1 MASAAEPTDPLI
13 GQTIAERY
21 LIEQRVGRGS
31 MGTVYKARHVK
42 VGRPFAVKVLH
53 SELLDAMDLQRFER
67 EAELAGRL
75 HHRNVVAV
83 VDVGE
88 TQGLHYM
95 VMEFAEGPDLATV
108 MGRVPMPHA
117 RILQLCRQL
126 LEGLSHAHGVG
137 LIHRDF
143 KPENV
148 IVELDTNNIE
158 VPRIVDFGI
167 AILREGGGSTDGLGR
182 LTTAGLVLG
191 TPAFMAPEQAVGDAI
206 DHRIDLFALG
216 VILYEMLAGVLPF
229 DGRGGEVA
237 RANLLLEPPAI
248 ATRVPSLAVD
258 PLLEAF
264 SRRLMAKK
272 RDARPPTADAALE
285 LLELIANDRTAA
297 AVALGVTLPSP
308 RATITTHEPASS
320 MSSRRRRSMLI
331 AIALTALVA
340 TGVVVAVGGREPP
353 TIAITPETLMT
364 VTPPPA
370 PLAPP
375 APPVGPPIVPPI
387 GVDEPVTVA
396 VKPHEPIGKPKD
408 KPVEPV
414 ARAVDA
420 NALARQFQTVGAELR
435 ALALKHGPA
444 TDLEPRFRL
453 IRIIDAMS
461 TQAKRDAAS
470 LVLAKLH
477 ADIAARAL

>member
-1 MASAAEPTDPLI
+1 MASAAEPIDPLI
-13 GQTIAERY
+13 GRTIADRY

-53 SELLDAMDLQRFER
+53 SELLDAMDLQRFDR

-88 TQGLHYM
+88 TEGLHYM

-108 MGRVPMPHA
+108 MGRVPMSPA

-148 IVELDTNNIE
+148 IVERDTNHLE

-237 RANLLLEPPAI
+237 RANLLLEPPTI

-272 RDARPPTADAALE
+272 RDDRPPTADAALA

-297 AVALGVTLPSP
+297 AAALGVVLPSP
-308 RATITTHEPASS
+308 RATTSTHSPASARS
-320 MSSRRRRSMLI
+320 PRRRRSILI
-331 AIALTALVA
+331 AIALMALVA
-340 TGVVVAVGGREPP
+340 IGIVVAVGDREPP
-353 TIAITPETLMT
+353 TVVVTPETLMT
-364 VTPPPA
+364 VTPPPVI
-370 PLAPP
+370 
-375 APPVGPPIVPPI
+375 PPVIPPSVPPELPSEVPLI
-387 GVDEPVTVA
+387 DVDEPVTA
-396 VKPHEPIGKPKD
+396 AIKPREKPKD
-408 KPVEPV
+408 KSVEPV
-414 ARAVDA
+414 ARVDA
-420 NALARQFQTVGAELR
+420 TALARQFQAVGAELR
-435 ALALKHGPA
+435 ALELAHGPA

-470 LVLAKLH
+470 LVLAKLR